1 MDKVQSENPF
11 DYFYHQFKFFENC
24 IQNLTMINRFYIDK
38 YLIFHQNILNF
49 LFYLKMNA
57 QNFFVKK
64 EKLIA
69 IKISFLFI

>member
-1 MDKVQSENPF
+1 MDKVRSENPF
-11 DYFYHQFKFFENC
+11 DYLYHQFKFFEIC

-69 IKISFLFI
+69 LKISFLFI